1 VSREPGTPTA
11 GHSAPA
17 VGHAARA
24 AGLEGRV
31 AKLLRYG
38 TYSAVGLLAIGV
50 VMMLVGGGSP
60 LDTGSSLN
68 PATLIHDLVQL
79 RLDAFLW
86 LGLLVVLATP
96 ATRVAVSVVGFWRAG
111 DRGMAGVA
119 ILILCVIAIGVAIG
133 TAGG

>member
-1 VSREPGTPTA
+1 VSPDRN
-11 GHSAPA
+11 APA
-17 VGHAARA
+17 TGRAARA

-50 VMMLVGGGSP
+50 VMMLAVGGSP
-60 LDTGSSLN
+60 LDAAPSLE
-68 PATLIHDLVQL
+68 PATLIDDLLAL

-96 ATRVAVSVVGFWRAG
+96 ATRVAVSVVGFWRSG
-111 DRGMAGVA
+111 DRGMAAVAVA
-119 ILILCVIAIGVAIG
+119 ILSVIAIGVAIG